1 MLRSVS
7 AQFNSIQFK
16 TVIFKRDDV
25 TMNASDNELVE
36 GTRRRWAG
44 VRRCKCN
51 PIYIYTTDLTGDQMI
66 TAVAAAT
73 TIIKAIITAL
83 SLHCKKRQDCC
94 LLLLNFFCIF
104 TVLVCNYRRSI
115 RLGAIAAAAYRP
127 GGGHRRR
134 RRHPDLISRDN
145 DVSRYW
151 CVVLQ
156 CAAN

>member
-25 TMNASDNELVE
+25 TMNVSDNELVE

-104 TVLVCNYRRSI
+104 TVLVWNYRRSI
-115 RLGAIAAAAYRP
+115 RLGAVAAAAYRP
-127 GGGHRRR
+127 GSGRR